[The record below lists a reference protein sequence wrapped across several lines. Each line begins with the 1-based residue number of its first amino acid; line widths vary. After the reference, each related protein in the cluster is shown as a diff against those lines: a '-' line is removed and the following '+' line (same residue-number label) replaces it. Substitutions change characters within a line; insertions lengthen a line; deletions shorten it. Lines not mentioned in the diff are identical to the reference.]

1 MTDAICY
8 LSFLRS
14 PPAPPDKDQQCQ
26 KDDWNNYKKAY
37 GEGPVLRCH
46 WDICALAFEAD
57 LARTLLIGC
66 ARKILT
72 FLKFC
77 ACLGVAVVI
86 IGAEPSHTVF
96 TITFLMCGTAHSEAL
111 LGVSLDLERALG
123 LVCACLPQTY
133 VGHAIL
139 VQFALEAIASV
150 GVGYKSRALITTGA
164 VPCIA
169 LAREALSIACAR
181 DPVTRFLQLMIDQRA
196 LSLFLAQPL
205 AAV

>member
-1 MTDAICY
+1 
-8 LSFLRS
+8 
-14 PPAPPDKDQQCQ
+14 
-26 KDDWNNYKKAY
+26 
-37 GEGPVLRCH
+37 
-46 WDICALAFEAD
+46 
-57 LARTLLIGC
+57 
-66 ARKILT
+66 
-72 FLKFC
+72 
-77 ACLGVAVVI
+77 
-86 IGAEPSHTVF
+86 
-96 TITFLMCGTAHSEAL
+96 MCSTAHPEAL
-111 LGVSLDLERALG
+111 LGVSLDLKRALG

-150 GVGYKSRALITTGA
+150 EGEKSRALITTGA

-181 DPVTRFLQLMIDQRA
+181 NPVTRFLQLMIDQRA